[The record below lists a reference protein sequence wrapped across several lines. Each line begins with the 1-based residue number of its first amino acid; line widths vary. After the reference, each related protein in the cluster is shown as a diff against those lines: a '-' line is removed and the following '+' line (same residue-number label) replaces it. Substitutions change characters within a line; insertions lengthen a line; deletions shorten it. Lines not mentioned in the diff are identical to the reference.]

1 MLQLNF
7 ILFPVLET
15 ERLILRKISMD
26 DAPDLF
32 VLRTNED
39 AMKYINKP
47 LPKSIDEI
55 KVLIKNMNEITERI
69 QWAIALKTENKIVGT
84 IGYHRIEKEHY
95 RAEVG
100 YMLHP
105 DYWNTGLMTEA
116 LKVIIDFGFDEMN
129 LHSIEG
135 NINPNNAV
143 SRKILEKFGFVKEA
157 YFKENYFFNG
167 KFFDSE
173 VYSLLKR

>member
-1 MLQLNF
+1 
-7 ILFPVLET
+7 
-15 ERLILRKISMD
+15 
-26 DAPDLF
+26 
-32 VLRTNED
+32 
-39 AMKYINKP
+39 
-47 LPKSIDEI
+47 
-55 KVLIKNMNEITERI
+55 MNEITERI